1 MSKIFVLS
9 SKYYLEN
16 KEDVFYLNS
25 IQDGKKIIIN
35 KSVFI
40 YLSQLEK
47 PKNLNLLLKENSEG
61 SIDKSKILK
70 GFYENMIRA
79 GILVPNNINQSIENR
94 NPFLV
99 NGSILNGYEILK
111 LIKSNNN
118 TEIYL
123 VRKNT
128 TNYVFKVSC
137 FYDSN
142 ELKKEISKERFLN
155 EYKMLN
161 SVNNDLIVNSYDI
174 FEHNDCNI
182 LILEYFDG
190 INLRDYINK
199 NNTDDFLKIQ
209 VISKVLKAFSYLHEN
224 LILHGDIH
232 DKNILIDENDKEIK
246 VIDFEFS
253 NYINN
258 IKVKSKAGID
268 IFAPPERIGESIFDK
283 FNENLKFESE
293 VYQIGV
299 VIYYI
304 IFGKYPYISSTWKQL
319 KEEKKIYI
327 YDEDSK
333 NEKINLLLKKSLT
346 PNTSERFKNAKEM
359 YKFLIK

>member
-137 FYDSN
+137 FYDST
-142 ELKKEISKERFLN
+142 LFI
-155 EYKMLN
+155 
-161 SVNNDLIVNSYDI
+161 IQ
-174 FEHNDCNI
+174 HPP
-182 LILEYFDG
+182 G
-190 INLRDYINK
+190 IGY
-199 NNTDDFLKIQ
+199 
-209 VISKVLKAFSYLHEN
+209 AY
-224 LILHGDIH
+224 
-232 DKNILIDENDKEIK
+232 
-246 VIDFEFS
+246 
-253 NYINN
+253 
-258 IKVKSKAGID
+258 
-268 IFAPPERIGESIFDK
+268 
-283 FNENLKFESE
+283 
-293 VYQIGV
+293 
-299 VIYYI
+299 
-304 IFGKYPYISSTWKQL
+304 
-319 KEEKKIYI
+319 
-327 YDEDSK
+327 
-333 NEKINLLLKKSLT
+333 
-346 PNTSERFKNAKEM
+346 
-359 YKFLIK
+359 

>member
-9 SKYYLEN
+9 SKYCLEN
-16 KEDVFYLNS
+16 NEDIFYLNS

-35 KSVFI
+35 QSVFT
-40 YLSQLEK
+40 YLNQLEK
-47 PKNLNLLLKENSEG
+47 PKNLNLLLKENSEE
-61 SIDKSKILK
+61 SIEKSKILRD
-70 GFYENMIRA
+70 FYENMIRA
-79 GILVPNNINQSIENR
+79 GILVPNDVKQSVENR

-99 NGSILNGYEILK
+99 NGSIINGYEILK

-123 VRKNT
+123 VRKET
-128 TNYVFKVSC
+128 KNYVFKVSC
-137 FYDSN
+137 FFDSN
-142 ELKKEISKERFLN
+142 KSKSEILKERFLN
-155 EYKMLN
+155 EYKILK
-161 SVNNDLIVNSYDI
+161 SINNDLIVNSYDF
-174 FEHNDCNI
+174 FEYNDCNI

-190 INLRDYINK
+190 LNLKDYINK
-199 NNTDDFLKIQ
+199 NHKDDFFKIKI
-209 VISKVLKAFSYLHEN
+209 ISKVLKAFTYLHEN

-232 DKNILIDENDKEIK
+232 DKNILIDENGYEIK

-293 VYQIGV
+293 VYQIGI

-304 IFGKYPYISSTWKQL
+304 IFGKYPYVSSTWKQL
-319 KEEKKIYI
+319 KEEKKKYI
-327 YDEDSK
+327 YDNDSK
-333 NEKINLLLKKSLT
+333 NENINLLLKKSLT
-346 PNTSERFKNAKEM
+346 PNMTERFKNAKEM